1 MIGHSLSLS
10 KHNTEKQ
17 IENYSGERLV
27 LRRMWNRKP
36 SSSATGLTSFKRVN
50 YNNNPKFV
58 YDNSDYA
65 RFLKQRALKRHYK
78 K

>member
-10 KHNTEKQ
+10 KHNTETQ

-36 SSSATGLTSFKRVN
+36 SAKTKWIN
-50 YNNNPKFV
+50 II
-58 YDNSDYA
+58 
-65 RFLKQRALKRHYK
+65 
-78 K
+78 

>member
-10 KHNTEKQ
+10 KHNTETQ

-36 SSSATGLTSFKRVN
+36 SAKPNGLTSFKRVN
-50 YNNNPKFV
+50 YNNNPNFV
-58 YDNSDYA
+58 YDNSDYT
-65 RFLKQRALKRHYK
+65 RFLKQRALNRTYK

>member
-1 MIGHSLSLS
+1 MIGHSLSSS

-27 LRRMWNRKP
+27 LRRMWNVK
-36 SSSATGLTSFKRVN
+36 SSGLTSFKRVN
-50 YNNNPKFV
+50 CNSNPKFV
-58 YDNSDYA
+58 YDNSDYT
-65 RFLKQRALKRHYK
+65 RFLKQQALKRHYK